1 MKSTD
6 VLREAVEV
14 ATAPNR
20 YQTGECFHGGT
31 VQMLTV
37 LYGVQEGAAHL
48 DQTQKESRNRSSFT
62 GLLKCV
68 FPLFLMTIQE
78 ATMNLLSKI
87 LNLV

>member
-1 MKSTD
+1 MRTD

-14 ATAPNR
+14 ATAPQR
-20 YQTGECFHGGT
+20 YQTGQSFHGGT

-37 LYGVQEGAAHL
+37 LYGVQGAAHL
-48 DQTQKESRNRSSFT
+48 YQTQKEPRNRSSFT

-78 ATMNLLSKI
+78 VMMNLLSKI